1 MNVLQNNQKFQ
12 KENSLNIDELLAE
25 VSIMEADEVEN
36 KNLEGWYAVFDT
48 DGINAFFSTEK
59 EALAY
64 RLFLI
69 NRILND

>member
-12 KENSLNIDELLAE
+12 KENSLNMDELLAE

-36 KNLEGWYAVFDT
+36 KNLEGWYAVVDT